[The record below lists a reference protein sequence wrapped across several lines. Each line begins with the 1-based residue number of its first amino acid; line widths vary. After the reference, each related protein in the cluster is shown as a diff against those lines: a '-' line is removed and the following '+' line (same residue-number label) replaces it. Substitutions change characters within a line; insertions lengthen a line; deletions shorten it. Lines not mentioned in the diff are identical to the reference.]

1 MGKSVCVLEDDEG
14 IRDVI
19 ILLLKEE
26 NYDVTGFSSV
36 EDFNLNAKNLMPDLF
51 LLDVMLPDGS
61 GLDVCSVLKTAENT
75 KNIPVL
81 MMSAHAKIS
90 EINKSCKA
98 QGFISK
104 PFDIYDLLKRV
115 DYQLNLP
122 S

>member
-19 ILLLKEE
+19 ILLLREE
-26 NYDVTGFSSV
+26 NYDVMGFSSI
-36 EDFNLNAKNLMPDLF
+36 EDFNLNAKNLTPDLF

-61 GLDVCSVLKTAENT
+61 GIDICSGLKTSETT

-81 MMSAHAKIS
+81 MMSAHAKIG
-90 EINKSCKA
+90 EINRSCDA

-115 DYQLNLP
+115 DHQLNLP
-122 S
+122 A

>member
-61 GLDVCSVLKTAENT
+61 GLDVCSVLKTTENT

-90 EINKSCKA
+90 EINRSCNA

-115 DYQLNLP
+115 DHQLNLP

>member
-19 ILLLKEE
+19 MLLLKEE
-26 NYDVTGFSSV
+26 HYDVTGFSSV

-61 GLDVCSVLKTAENT
+61 GLDVCSLLKTSETT

-81 MMSAHAKIS
+81 MMSAHAKIA

-98 QGFISK
+98 QGFIAK
-104 PFDIYDLLKRV
+104 PFDIYDLLNRV
-115 DYQLNLP
+115 DRQLNLP

>member
-61 GLDVCSVLKTAENT
+61 GLDVCSVLKTTENT

>member
-36 EDFNLNAKNLMPDLF
+36 EDFNLNAKNLIPDLF

-61 GLDVCSVLKTAENT
+61 GLDVCSVLKMTEKT
-75 KNIPVL
+75 KDIPVL

-90 EINKSCKA
+90 EINRSCNA

>member
-19 ILLLKEE
+19 ILLLQEE
-26 NYDVTGFSSV
+26 NYHVTGFASI
-36 EDFNLNAKNLMPDLF
+36 EDFNLNAKNLKPDLF

-61 GLDVCSVLKTAENT
+61 GIDICSGLKMADST

-81 MMSAHAKIS
+81 MMSAHAKIG
-90 EINKSCKA
+90 EINKTCNA

>member
-19 ILLLKEE
+19 LLLLKEE
-26 NYDVTGFSSV
+26 NYDVAGFSSIA
-36 EDFNLNAKNLMPDLF
+36 DFNLNAKNLTPDLF

-61 GLDVCSVLKTAENT
+61 GLDICTVLKTSEHT

-81 MMSAHAKIS
+81 MMSAHAKMS
-90 EINKSCKA
+90 EINDNCKA

-104 PFDIYDLLKRV
+104 PFDIYDLLRRV
-115 DYQLNLP
+115 DHQINLP